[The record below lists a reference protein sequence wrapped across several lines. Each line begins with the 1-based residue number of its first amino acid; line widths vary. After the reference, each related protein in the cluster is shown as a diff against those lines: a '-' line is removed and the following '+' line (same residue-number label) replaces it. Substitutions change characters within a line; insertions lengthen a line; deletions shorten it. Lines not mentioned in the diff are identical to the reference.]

1 MNVSFLNAVYTHIP
15 TVVDVLYL
23 WIARVDV
30 FKPLRKLRSSRHKI
44 IKQFTRLKLAEVT
57 YS

>member
-1 MNVSFLNAVYTHIP
+1 MQCNIP